1 MIIFWTRFAKK
12 ILSVENGP
20 GRVKLSTVLLY
31 VTVLYLLYRSIFD
44 FLIFVSKVNFVMKQS
59 NLLLSSLHFSLQTI
73 DTLLC
78 PLYWRE
84 VVPWLTIDLDTTS
97 TSSSVL
103 FNADKDM
110 TIHKDHHLNDADD
123 DIKTT
128 DSNVNI
134 NIAAENRKYAS
145 TILDT
150 NNKKSSMTGTHNP
163 KVAMNEVNESRRV
176 SLRTRG
182 FFHISMSLL
191 KIECSTERF
200 IYDELLIDSLRRGNN
215 NLLLL
220 SL

>member
-1 MIIFWTRFAKK
+1 
-12 ILSVENGP
+12 
-20 GRVKLSTVLLY
+20 
-31 VTVLYLLYRSIFD
+31 
-44 FLIFVSKVNFVMKQS
+44 MKQS

-97 TSSSVL
+97 TSSSSSVL

-110 TIHKDHHLNDADD
+110 KIHADD
-123 DIKTT
+123 NYEAT

-134 NIAAENRKYAS
+134 NIDDENSKYTS

-150 NNKKSSMTGTHNP
+150 NNEKSSMASPHIDKSNL
-163 KVAMNEVNESRRV
+163 KLAMNELNESRRV

-182 FFHISMSLL
+182 FFHIPMSSL

-215 NLLLL
+215 L
-220 SL
+220 SLIL

>member
-1 MIIFWTRFAKK
+1 
-12 ILSVENGP
+12 
-20 GRVKLSTVLLY
+20 
-31 VTVLYLLYRSIFD
+31 
-44 FLIFVSKVNFVMKQS
+44 MKQS

-97 TSSSVL
+97 TSSSSSVL

-110 TIHKDHHLNDADD
+110 KIHADD
-123 DIKTT
+123 NYEAT

-134 NIAAENRKYAS
+134 NIDDENSKYTS

-150 NNKKSSMTGTHNP
+150 NNEKSSMASPHIDKSNM
-163 KVAMNEVNESRRV
+163 KLAMNELNESRRV

-182 FFHISMSLL
+182 FFHIPMSSL

-215 NLLLL
+215 L
-220 SL
+220 SLIL

>member
-1 MIIFWTRFAKK
+1 
-12 ILSVENGP
+12 
-20 GRVKLSTVLLY
+20 
-31 VTVLYLLYRSIFD
+31 
-44 FLIFVSKVNFVMKQS
+44 MKQS

-84 VVPWLTIDLDTTS
+84 VVPWLTIDLHTTS
-97 TSSSVL
+97 TSSSSSVL

-110 TIHKDHHLNDADD
+110 KIHADD
-123 DIKTT
+123 NYEAT

-134 NIAAENRKYAS
+134 NIDDENSKYTS

-150 NNKKSSMTGTHNP
+150 NNEKSSMASPHIDKSNL
-163 KVAMNEVNESRRV
+163 KLAMNELNESRRV

-182 FFHISMSLL
+182 FFHISMSSL

-200 IYDELLIDSLRRGNN
+200 IYDELLIDSLRRGNSI
-215 NLLLL
+215 
-220 SL
+220 SLML

>member
-1 MIIFWTRFAKK
+1 
-12 ILSVENGP
+12 
-20 GRVKLSTVLLY
+20 
-31 VTVLYLLYRSIFD
+31 
-44 FLIFVSKVNFVMKQS
+44 MKQS

-97 TSSSVL
+97 TSSSSSSVL

-110 TIHKDHHLNDADD
+110 KIRKDHHLNDADHNYD
-123 DIKTT
+123 DDLKITNR
-128 DSNVNI
+128 NVNT
-134 NIAAENRKYAS
+134 NIADENSKYTS

-150 NNKKSSMTGTHNP
+150 NNEISSMTGTHIDNNNP
-163 KVAMNEVNESRRV
+163 KVAMNELNESRRV

-182 FFHISMSLL
+182 FFHIAMSSL

-215 NLLLL
+215 L

>member
-1 MIIFWTRFAKK
+1 
-12 ILSVENGP
+12 
-20 GRVKLSTVLLY
+20 
-31 VTVLYLLYRSIFD
+31 
-44 FLIFVSKVNFVMKQS
+44 MKQS

-97 TSSSVL
+97 TSSSSSSSSSVL

-110 TIHKDHHLNDADD
+110 KIHKDHHLNDADD
-123 DIKTT
+123 NYEV

-134 NIAAENRKYAS
+134 NIHDENSKYTS

-150 NNKKSSMTGTHNP
+150 NNEKSSMASPHIDKSNL
-163 KVAMNEVNESRRV
+163 KLAMNELNESRRV

-182 FFHISMSLL
+182 FFHIPMSSL

-215 NLLLL
+215 L
-220 SL
+220 SLIL

>member
-1 MIIFWTRFAKK
+1 
-12 ILSVENGP
+12 
-20 GRVKLSTVLLY
+20 
-31 VTVLYLLYRSIFD
+31 
-44 FLIFVSKVNFVMKQS
+44 MKQS

-97 TSSSVL
+97 TSSSSSVL

-110 TIHKDHHLNDADD
+110 KIHADD
-123 DIKTT
+123 NYEAT

-134 NIAAENRKYAS
+134 NIDDENSKYTS

-150 NNKKSSMTGTHNP
+150 NIEKSSMASPHIDKSNL
-163 KVAMNEVNESRRV
+163 KLAMNELNESRRV

-182 FFHISMSLL
+182 FFHIPMSSL

-215 NLLLL
+215 L
-220 SL
+220 SLIL

>member
-1 MIIFWTRFAKK
+1 
-12 ILSVENGP
+12 
-20 GRVKLSTVLLY
+20 
-31 VTVLYLLYRSIFD
+31 
-44 FLIFVSKVNFVMKQS
+44 MKQS
-59 NLLLSSLHFSLQTI
+59 TILLSSLHFSLQTI

-97 TSSSVL
+97 TSSSSSVL

-110 TIHKDHHLNDADD
+110 KIHKDYHLDD
-123 DIKTT
+123 PDDNYETT

-134 NIAAENRKYAS
+134 NIDDENSKYTS

-150 NNKKSSMTGTHNP
+150 NNEKSSMASTHIDKSNL
-163 KVAMNEVNESRRV
+163 KLAMNELNESRRV

-182 FFHISMSLL
+182 FFHISMSSL

-215 NLLLL
+215 L
-220 SL
+220 SLYINSFFII

>member
-1 MIIFWTRFAKK
+1 
-12 ILSVENGP
+12 
-20 GRVKLSTVLLY
+20 
-31 VTVLYLLYRSIFD
+31 
-44 FLIFVSKVNFVMKQS
+44 MKQS

-97 TSSSVL
+97 TSSSSSVL

-110 TIHKDHHLNDADD
+110 KIHADD
-123 DIKTT
+123 NYEAT

-134 NIAAENRKYAS
+134 NIDDENSKYTS

-150 NNKKSSMTGTHNP
+150 NNEKSSMASPHIDKSNL
-163 KVAMNEVNESRRV
+163 KLAMNELNESRRV

-182 FFHISMSLL
+182 FFHISMSSL

-215 NLLLL
+215 L
-220 SL
+220 SLIL